1 MSDSTDP
8 TSSSLRSQRSRLRTL
23 ARIFSSA
30 SLRSR
35 AWWVAGVY
43 ALFATLW
50 ILFSDHALRTLISNP
65 ELLLQV
71 SVYKGLGFVAVTSL
85 LLLFMV
91 RWAFGEIEDGY
102 KSLKAHEIEIERLK
116 RLYAALSQIN
126 QAIVWTPQRDELFKK
141 ICSVLTK
148 HGGFRMAWIG
158 WHDPHTRLL
167 VPVAESGD
175 ENGYLQS
182 IQVHTDDRPEGH
194 GPSGTAFREERPY
207 ISNDLLRDP
216 TTRPWQTE
224 ARRRGF
230 HASAAFP
237 IRVKSEVCGTLNVY
251 AHEIGFFQDKEVALL
266 EEAAVDISFALEN
279 LAREEERQQ
288 AELALQKSEQR
299 HRSTLDNILESCQ
312 LLDFDWRYLYLNHA
326 ASIQNRRSN
335 AELLGNRMQ
344 DVWPRIEQSR
354 VFALIRCCMEEKRPF
369 HEETEFVFP
378 DGQKGWFDV
387 RGQSVPEGVCLL
399 SIDITERHEAETAL
413 RELNESLELKVIERT
428 TELQAAL
435 VRAEAADRLKS
446 AFLATMSHELRTP
459 LNSIIG
465 FTGILLQGLAGA
477 LNAEQSK
484 QLGMVRSSARHLL
497 ELINDVLD
505 LSKIEAGQLEVRAVR
520 FDLRSSIERVTA
532 TVKPMADTKGLTL
545 TAIVSP
551 AVGAMESDQRRVEQI
566 LLNLLN
572 NAIKFTD
579 HGSVTLTAELLHGFQ
594 PTPES
599 APQAAVKVCVSDTG
613 IGIKPGDLG
622 ALFQPFRQIDNGL
635 TRVHEGTGLG
645 LAICRRL
652 TKLLGGDISAASE
665 FSKGSAFTVILP
677 LQPSA

>member
-8 TSSSLRSQRSRLRTL
+8 TSSSLGSQRSRLHTL

-141 ICSVLTK
+141 ICAVLIE

-158 WHDPHTRLL
+158 LHQPETRRLL
-167 VPVAESGD
+167 PVAECGD
-175 ENGYLQS
+175 VNGYLNG
-182 IQVHTDDRPEGH
+182 IEIYTDERPEGR
-194 GPSGTAFREERPY
+194 GPSGVAFREGRPY
-207 ISNDLLRDP
+207 VCNDMMDDP
-216 TTRPWQTE
+216 VTLPWRAA
-224 ARRRGF
+224 ARRRDLR
-230 HASAAFP
+230 ASAVFP
-237 IRVKSEVCGTLNVY
+237 IRLKGEVCGVLNVY
-251 AHEIGFFQDKEVALL
+251 AAEPGFFQDKEVALL
-266 EEAAVDISFALEN
+266 EEAAVDISFALDN
-279 LAREEERQQ
+279 LAREEDRKQ
-288 AELALQKSEQR
+288 AELALQKSEQHYR
-299 HRSTLDNILESCQ
+299 NTLDHILESCQ
-312 LLDFDWRYLYLNHA
+312 LLDFEWRYLYLNHA
-326 ASIQNRRSN
+326 AAVQNRRPN
-335 AELLGNRMQ
+335 TELLGKRMM
-344 DVWPRIEQSR
+344 DMWPGIDQIR
-354 VFALIRCCMEEKRPF
+354 VFALIRRCLEERQPF
-369 HEETEFVFP
+369 HEEAEFIFP
-378 DGQKGWFDV
+378 DGYKGWFDV
-387 RGQSVPEGVCLL
+387 RGQPVPEGVFLL
-399 SIDITERHEAETAL
+399 SIDITERHAAETAL
-413 RELNESLELKVIERT
+413 RELNESLERKVAERT

-465 FTGILLQGLAGA
+465 FTGILLHGLAGA
-477 LNAEQSK
+477 LNPEQSK
-484 QLGMVRSSARHLL
+484 QLGMVRSSARHLM

-505 LSKIEAGQLEVRAVR
+505 FSKIEAGQLEMRAAP
-520 FDLRSSIERVTA
+520 FDLRAPIERVVA
-532 TVKPMADTKGLTL
+532 VLQPQAGAKDVVL
-545 TAIVSP
+545 TAEVSP
-551 AVGAMESDQRRVEQI
+551 KLGEMVSDQRRVDQI
-566 LLNLLN
+566 LLNLLS

-579 HGSVTLTAELLHGFQ
+579 RGHVTLTADLVENTDTSS
-594 PTPES
+594 PP
-599 APQAAVKVCVSDTG
+599 AVRICVTDTG
-613 IGIKPGDLG
+613 IGMKPEDMNK
-622 ALFQPFRQIDNGL
+622 LFRPFHQIDSGL
-635 TRVHEGTGLG
+635 TRQHEGTGLG

-652 TKLLGGDISAASE
+652 TKLLGGTISAASE
-665 FSKGSAFTVILP
+665 WSKGSAFTVILP
-677 LQPSA
+677 MQPPA